1 MEDVAMQASDAPSD
15 AILLRPELYRV
26 ATSNDHVEQLRQTAA
41 LYPQIA
47 EWQDPEHTTNPMP
60 FGATMDATTDDAPS
74 QSSWIF
80 TGLSSRGLLYHG
92 SYGQLLSQAIL
103 QRDESLLL
111 RHCPDILWWKND
123 DTEIG

>member
-1 MEDVAMQASDAPSD
+1 MTQG
-15 AILLRPELYRV
+15 YRV
-26 ATSNDHVEQLRQTAA
+26 QSARGKYGRRPIIGQL
-41 LYPQIA
+41 PSS
-47 EWQDPEHTTNPMP
+47 MV
-60 FGATMDATTDDAPS
+60 ATTDDSPS

-92 SYGQLLSQAIL
+92 LYGQLLSLAIL

-123 DTEIG
+123 GT